1 MEIENPFKED
11 FKMNEKILI
20 GTTLVSGYDY
30 IIDEFLKNQK
40 SIQKKYSDSELIIS
54 TSDDNFKI
62 DISKELNCR
71 VIKYQKSSVISSDKL
86 FIPQKNRIQDMVA
99 GRNVVRNYFL
109 KSDAE
114 YFLSVDA
121 DMVYDPN
128 IISILMNEIKNS
140 DIVMSGYMKKNHRLG
155 YSLGCALIRREVLER
170 VRFNCLIFP
179 SSPDMPNIIE
189 DGWMFEYEA
198 IHNGFKV
205 KRGVFVEIEH
215 IINKKERLRVIPRRI
230 TSWEKIKAN
239 SVIRY
244 FLVKLCILTKRDLPR
259 IIIKKIGCKL

>member
-1 MEIENPFKED
+1 
-11 FKMNEKILI
+11 MNEKILI

-40 SIQKKYSDSELIIS
+40 SIQKKYPGSELIIS
-54 TSDDNFKI
+54 TSNNNFKI
-62 DISKELNCR
+62 DIPEELNCR
-71 VIKYQKSSVISSDKL
+71 VIKYHKSSVISSDKL
-86 FIPQKNRIQDMVA
+86 FIPQKNRIRDMVA

-109 KSDAE
+109 KSDAK

-121 DMVYDPN
+121 DMVYDPD

-155 YSLGCALIRREVLER
+155 YSLGCALIRREVLEK

-205 KRGVFVEIEH
+205 KRGVFIGIEH
-215 IINKKERLRVIPRRI
+215 IISERKKLKVIPRR
-230 TSWEKIKAN
+230 TTFLEKVKAN
-239 SVIRY
+239 SAIRY
-244 FLVKLCILTKRDLPR
+244 LIVKLCILTKRDLPR
-259 IIIKKIGCKL
+259 IFLKKIGAKL

>member
-1 MEIENPFKED
+1 MEIENPFKKD
-11 FKMNEKILI
+11 FKMSEKILI

-40 SIQKKYSDSELIIS
+40 SIQKKYPDSELIIS
-54 TSDDNFKI
+54 TSDNNFKLNI
-62 DISKELNCR
+62 PNELKCK
-71 VIKYQKSSVISSDKL
+71 VIKYQKSSVISSDSL
-86 FIPQKNRIQDMVA
+86 FIPQKNRIRDMVD

-155 YSLGCALIRREVLER
+155 YSLGCALIRREVLEK
-170 VRFNCLIFP
+170 VKFNCLIFP

-198 IHNGFKV
+198 INNGFKV

-230 TSWEKIKAN
+230 TSLEKIKAN

-259 IIIKKIGCKL
+259 IIIKKIGERR